1 MLNRKIRAFYV
12 NGWHQGTIEWY
23 NSKIDQYQVLS
34 PDGTNDYV
42 ELDDIDGIMVI
53 LEDWKTRI
61 NSFFSLS

>member
-34 PDGTNDYV
+34 PDGINDYV

-53 LEDWKTRI
+53 LED
-61 NSFFSLS
+61 